1 MLVDLVSI
9 AVKAVGEPRVNGQS
23 PRRVRVA
30 IVVGA
35 DGQVHAVIGEAVGG
49 GDIQVKRVT
58 DHVGGAPGEGHCVF
72 GKRDQLPERAVTV
85 AVDGGVTVMF
95 VDRQRIGLAFER
107 VLAAFDTVRE
117 RNEDLAV
124 ATGHQI
130 IRAKGD
136 GQIFA
141 LIGQFAHSGAK
152 FGDDGFIV
160 AVGDGE
166 LLSGTGRQVNAGH
179 SHSIVPLDRFR

>member
-1 MLVDLVSI
+1 M
-9 AVKAVGEPRVNGQS
+9 
-23 PRRVRVA
+23 
-30 IVVGA
+30 
-35 DGQVHAVIGEAVGG
+35 HAVIGEAVGG

-72 GKRDQLPERAVTV
+72 GKRDQLPERAVAV
-85 AVDGGVTVMF
+85 AVDGGVAVML
-95 VDRQRIGLAFER
+95 VDWQRIGFTFER
-107 VLAAFDTVRE
+107 VLAALDTVRE

-124 ATGHQI
+124 AAGYQI

-136 GQIFA
+136 GQILA
-141 LIGQFAHSGAK
+141 LIGQFAHSCAK

-160 AVGDGE
+160 AMGDGE
-166 LLSGTGRQVNAGH
+166 LLSGAGRQVDAGH